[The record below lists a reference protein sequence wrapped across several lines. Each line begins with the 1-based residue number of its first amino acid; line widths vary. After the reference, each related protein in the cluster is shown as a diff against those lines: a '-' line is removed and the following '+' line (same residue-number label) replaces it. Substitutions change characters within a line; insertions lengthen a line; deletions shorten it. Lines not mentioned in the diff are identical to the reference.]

1 MMRWIANENVSGTV
15 IRTLRDRGHDVLSVK
30 ESLRGTG
37 DPHILAREKG
47 TGTSRTRS
55 QSPFAV
61 CSGSAAL
68 WRELR
73 QRKVL
78 KASQIELARA
88 QERKGVHAAEAVVR
102 RNPQGREAEAGQRPA
117 EFLG

>member
-37 DPHILAREKG
+37 DPHILDREKG

-55 QSPFAV
+55 QSPWPFRV
-61 CSGSAAL
+61 TRC
-68 WRELR
+68 
-73 QRKVL
+73 
-78 KASQIELARA
+78 
-88 QERKGVHAAEAVVR
+88 AAEGEAKGDRHLADSEPVPFCRLQRVSS
-102 RNPQGREAEAGQRPA
+102 PVAGTATAQGP
-117 EFLG
+117 